1 MCSPTFEHFQFQAK
15 TNSTVP
21 PLPEE
26 MEGEESGL
34 RRFPAR
40 VSSRISGW
48 KAVDYAQYTALA
60 VTQVR
65 KDKKR
70 IGCVNAGARFAQLF
84 LESIA
89 LRIEPC

>member
-1 MCSPTFEHFQFQAK
+1 MHGQSIRFRVILRLDVQAK

-26 MEGEESGL
+26 EAEEGEGGGVG
-34 RRFPAR
+34 RRFLSR

-60 VTQVR
+60 VTQV
-65 KDKKR
+65 
-70 IGCVNAGARFAQLF
+70 GL
-84 LESIA
+84 
-89 LRIEPC
+89 

>member
-1 MCSPTFEHFQFQAK
+1 MQAK

-26 MEGEESGL
+26 EEGGGGL

-48 KAVDYAQYTALA
+48 KGVDYAQYTALA

-65 KDKKR
+65 T
-70 IGCVNAGARFAQLF
+70 
-84 LESIA
+84 
-89 LRIEPC
+89 

>member
-1 MCSPTFEHFQFQAK
+1 MTSVQAK

-26 MEGEESGL
+26 EAAEGGEGGVGG
-34 RRFPAR
+34 RRFPSR

-60 VTQVR
+60 VTQVGR
-65 KDKKR
+65 H
-70 IGCVNAGARFAQLF
+70 V
-84 LESIA
+84 
-89 LRIEPC
+89 